1 MIRLIQV
8 LALSLSLL
16 VFLQAKAEDALDY
29 RPPTASFSGKG
40 ALLLPFANV
49 LNINGAGT
57 IEFWVSAQWEGK
69 LEYDPAIIAY
79 AGPEGPRFAVHL
91 ASNAK
96 GIGIYAGE
104 YFEGVQYDF
113 TDGAL
118 HYVAIVTT
126 GDFIDIYIDGIF
138 QRTLGYG
145 FADLPATTFSIG
157 SYSDRAAFIGE
168 IGQVRIWNEPIDQDT
183 LNKFALIP
191 LLAQGPDAH
200 PDIQAL
206 VAMSTF
212 ANPNSNGFMVVE
224 GEGEPNLTE
233 RVDQNFDDGVMTPVK
248 AE

>member
-8 LALSLSLL
+8 LALSMSLL
-16 VFLQAKAEDALDY
+16 IIFPVKAEEVLDY

-69 LEYDPAIIAY
+69 LEYDPGIIAY
-79 AGPEGPRFAVHL
+79 VGSGGPRFAVHM

-96 GIGIYAGE
+96 GIGIYAGQ
-104 YFEGVQYDF
+104 YYEGVKYDF

-118 HYVAIVTT
+118 HYVAIITT
-126 GDFIDIYIDGIF
+126 GDFIDIYIDGDF

-145 FADLPATTFSIG
+145 FADLPASSFSIG
-157 SYSDRAAFIGE
+157 SYSDRAPFIGE
-168 IGQVRIWNEPIDQDT
+168 IGQVRIWNEPLDQDT
-183 LNKFALIP
+183 LNKFSLMP
-191 LLAQGPDAH
+191 LVADGPDVH

-233 RVDQNFDDGVMTPVK
+233 RVSENFDDGVMTAVGI
-248 AE
+248 E